1 MFAGFGDDPASSFPE
16 GHDMSDK
23 TLRIEFINQAGARQ
37 TESIPVSEENDDLT
51 LVLGRGRDA
60 GVLIPDE
67 TVSRNHA
74 ALSADSE
81 GRCFLRDLNSRS
93 GTSLNWMLLDT
104 DEKVRIRDG
113 DRISLASSELMVCLP
128 DGDGP
133 EDPVEEPMEVSPPP
147 DKDDFQTR
155 GSLLLRLNSNGTAER
170 ELGWQDF
177 YDRYVPLIMGFAR
190 RTGARDEE
198 AEDVAHE
205 VMANFFRASN
215 QFEYDPSNGRFRGYL
230 KAATLNTLRGRWRK
244 RKNMIDVDAGSD
256 LPIEDRVDADEMWD
270 REWTRNLITRALT
283 AVKWNGSQSE
293 QSWEAFELYG
303 RRGVPIEEVSS
314 RLGMKPDAV
323 RQAKSRISR
332 QVRAEIERI
341 RSEEG

>member
-1 MFAGFGDDPASSFPE
+1 MFSGFGDDPWRSHPE
-16 GHDMSDK
+16 GDSMS
-23 TLRIEFINQAGARQ
+23 TATVRIEFISQDGSRQ
-37 TESIPVSEENDDLT
+37 ETTVPVSETGDLT
-51 LVLGRGRDA
+51 LLLGRGRDV
-60 GVLIPDE
+60 GVVIPDE

-74 ALSADSE
+74 SLSADSD
-81 GRCFLRDLNSRS
+81 GRCFLKDLKSRA
-93 GTSLNWMLLDT
+93 GTSLNWMLLDS
-104 DEKVRIRDG
+104 DEKVRIRGG
-113 DRISLASSELMVCLP
+113 DRISLGGSELMVSFP

-133 EDPVEEPMEVSPPP
+133 DDPVEKAIESSPPP
-147 DKDDFQTR
+147 DRDEFQTR
-155 GSLLLRLNSNGTAER
+155 GSLLLRLNSDGTHER

-215 QFEYDPSNGRFRGYL
+215 QFEYDPSTGRFRGYL

-244 RKNMIDVDAGSD
+244 QKPMIDVDAGSD
-256 LPIEDRVDADEMWD
+256 LPIEDRVDADEMWE

-283 AVKWNGSQSE
+283 AVKWNGRQSE

-314 RLGMKPDAV
+314 RLGMNPDAI

>member
-1 MFAGFGDDPASSFPE
+1 MFSGFGDDPRSPYLE
-16 GHDMSDK
+16 EDGMSEK
-23 TLRIEFINQAGARQ
+23 TLRIEFINHDGSRHAK
-37 TESIPVSEENDDLT
+37 SIPVSENHDLT

-60 GVLIPDE
+60 GVVISDE
-67 TVSRNHA
+67 TVSRKHA

-81 GRCFLRDLNSRS
+81 GRCFLCDLKSRS
-93 GTSLNWMLLDT
+93 GTNLNWMLLDP
-104 DEKVRIRDG
+104 EENVRVRNG
-113 DRISLASSELMVCLP
+113 DRIALGSSELTISLP

-133 EDPVEEPMEVSPPP
+133 NDAADEPVEISPPP
-147 DKDDFQTR
+147 EKDEFQTH
-155 GSLLLRLNSNGTAER
+155 GSLLLRLNSEGTDER
-170 ELGWQDF
+170 ELGWQNF

-190 RTGARDEE
+190 RTGAGDEE

-215 QFEYDPSNGRFRGYL
+215 QFEYDSSNGRFRGYL

-256 LPIEDRVDADEMWD
+256 LPIESRVDADEMWD

-283 AVKWNGSQSE
+283 AVKSNGSQSE

-303 RRGVPIEEVSS
+303 RRGVPIDEVAS
-314 RLGMKPDAV
+314 RLDMNPAAI

>member
-1 MFAGFGDDPASSFPE
+1 M
-16 GHDMSDK
+16 
-23 TLRIEFINQAGARQ
+23 TRIELNNSAGIRV
-37 TESIPVSEENDDLT
+37 EGVVLEDGKGGKG
-51 LVLGRGRDA
+51 LVLGRGKDA
-60 GVLIPDE
+60 GLAIPEE
-67 TVSRNHA
+67 TVSRTHA
-74 ALSADSE
+74 SVRKDGE
-81 GRCFLRDLNSRS
+81 GRCFVRDLGSRS
-93 GTSLNWMLLDT
+93 GTSVNWMLLDS
-104 DEKVRIRDG
+104 EEEVRIRAG
-113 DRISLASSELMVCLP
+113 DRLSLGGAEFMVAFP

-133 EDPVEEPMEVSPPP
+133 EDPIEEPPAEKAPPP
-147 DKDDFQTR
+147 DRDEFQTR
-155 GSLLLRLNSNGTAER
+155 GSLLLRLNAQGTIER

-190 RTGARDEE
+190 RTGAREEE

-215 QFEYDPSNGRFRGYL
+215 RFEYDPSTGRFRGYL

-244 RKNMIDVDAGSD
+244 QKDMVDVDAGTD

-303 RRGVPIEEVSS
+303 RRGVPIDEVSE
-314 RLGMKPDAV
+314 RLGMKPEAI

-332 QVRAEIERI
+332 QVRVEIERI